1 MKKGAL
7 IRFSARNGAPAS
19 WKGQNQDMATYH
31 LSAKIGSKGKGCA
44 HSDYIERAGK
54 NAKHK
59 DLEHTENGNLPEWAN
74 GKASAFWKAADN
86 FERENGSVYRE
97 IEIALPR
104 ELTPAQRLEL
114 VREFV
119 ANEIGEKHAY
129 SFAIHCPI
137 AALDK
142 AKGEQPHAH
151 IMYSERLQDCIE
163 RQKEQYFK
171 RYNSKNPELGGLKK
185 ASGGK
190 HMMAVKEELKD
201 LRERWADL
209 QNQHLA
215 RHGHSAQVDH
225 RTLEAQGIKRD
236 PRKHLPHLG
245 VSAIAINQKGQT
257 STRLKTL
264 IERHKELRTEH
275 EKRLDPSPIPTEKQP
290 EPQPKPTPSQ
300 PTDNELL
307 RGLQARYAILREHK
321 ALRESNGYQMGIAQK
336 KEATIRAERKQLEE
350 RHAALG
356 SRPLVF
362 GKAEWDAKKK
372 YIDDRYL
379 TTFNELTPVKERIK
393 ELTEAADPEKS
404 METAIKLVRASGFTE
419 AQIALARNK
428 ASMEKAEIIRAQ
440 HERAAMQAKQA
451 PKMQT
456 KPLEAIK
463 TTETVKSTAEMQKTL
478 VERLQAS
485 MGAFVQWIKDKGG
498 IHKEIN
504 QSGTHTG
511 KIAALDDLHAVQ
523 HLGRGTYAIH
533 RLDQLDVVPKLDKV
547 IEIKY
552 REGRGLV
559 AAEKSRDR
567 GMSM

>member
-1 MKKGAL
+1 
-7 IRFSARNGAPAS
+7 
-19 WKGQNQDMATYH
+19 MATYH
-31 LSAKIGSKGKGCA
+31 LSAKVGTKGKGCA
-44 HSDYIERAGK
+44 HSDYIERVGK

-59 DLEHTENGNLPEWAN
+59 DLEHTENGNLPDWAN
-74 GKASAFWKAADN
+74 GKSSTFWKAADD

-114 VREFV
+114 VREFISQ
-119 ANEIGEKHAY
+119 EIGEKHAY

-137 AALDK
+137 AALDP

-151 IMYSERLQDCIE
+151 IMYSERLLDGID
-163 RQKEQYFK
+163 RPKEQYFK
-171 RYNSKNPELGGLKK
+171 RYNSKNPERGGLKK
-185 ASGGK
+185 AIPK
-190 HMMAVKEELKD
+190 DMLEKKQQLKD
-201 LRERWADL
+201 LRERWAEL
-209 QNQHLA
+209 QNRHLA
-215 RHGHSAQVDH
+215 RHGHSAKVDH
-225 RTLEAQGIKRD
+225 RTLEAQGIERD
-236 PRKHLPHLG
+236 PAKHLPHLG
-245 VSAIAINQKGQT
+245 VSAIAISRKQRQP
-257 STRLKTL
+257 STRIKMLNA
-264 IERHKELRTEH
+264 RNKELRAEH
-275 EKRLDPSPIPTEKQP
+275 EKRLDPSPKPTEKQP
-290 EPQPKPTPSQ
+290 EPQLKPAPIQ
-300 PTDNELL
+300 QHTDSELL
-307 RGLQARYAILREHK
+307 RALQARYAILREHK
-321 ALRESNGYQMGIAQK
+321 ALKMANSYQMEIAKK
-336 KEATIRAERKQLEE
+336 KEAAIRAERKQLEE

-362 GKAEWDAKKK
+362 GRAKWDAEKK
-372 YIDDRYL
+372 YLDDRYL
-379 TTFNELTPVKERIK
+379 TTFNQLTPVKERIK

-404 METAIKLVRASGFTE
+404 METAINLVRASGFTE

-451 PKMQT
+451 PKMQAR
-456 KPLEAIK
+456 PPGAIK
-463 TTETVKSTAEMQKTL
+463 TTETVKSTTEMQKTL

-504 QSGTHTG
+504 QSGTHIG

-533 RLDQLDVVPKLDKV
+533 RLDQLDVVPKLDTV
-547 IEIKY
+547 AEIKY
-552 REGRGLV
+552 CEGRGLV
-559 AAEKSRDR
+559 ASEKSRDR